1 MSAEPTAT
9 RRVHEYHA
17 EAFCTHGHFYRPI
30 RHELKPKSSA
40 ALPKEGGFFHEE
52 AEGYRFHGLFSHR
65 GSYSHVAG
73 NRSLKPDHGWVTLAT
88 SVIEG
93 LNIMDVVTADR
104 IVSRLTSSHN
114 IKEEEGHIIALGST
128 FDNFRVGGYRF
139 DFVLRH
145 EVLMKAK
152 THEALVKAV
161 TSDRKQGKI
170 AAHLHGATICS
181 LVEEIK
187 TDFPGLSDEDKKKH
201 IVQIPNFGTLS
212 FAEVFSACGTKT
224 LTMLRF
230 DLGSPDGGGGSAG
243 GTSTNGRPSPPVG

>member
-1 MSAEPTAT
+1 MSPRPRQSLAFHADAYALIASFHRPAIVQVEALAAT
-9 RRVHEYHA
+9 SLPQIGGHA
-17 EAFCTHGHFYRPI
+17 HAD
-30 RHELKPKSSA
+30 LKEFSLPRLVRFDA
-40 ALPKEGGFFHEE
+40 A
-52 AEGYRFHGLFSHR
+52 
-65 GSYSHVAG
+65 YSHVSG
-73 NRSLKPDHGWVTLAT
+73 SMEDDETAT
-88 SVIEG
+88 TQAITSIEG